1 MEEGTEVDP
10 YCMVEDSIE
19 IEQLLQANLGGE
31 LLTSLLEEGGV
42 LDSSLGWDLTESTSG
57 LENPGRGLVGQLSGQ
72 QANKPVLPPIIL
84 TPSPKGFTVKL
95 RSTEPPGGKPQG
107 TSRTLTCPHCTKQFP
122 RGGAWKMDQHIAST
136 HKAASQKKEH
146 LSSSF
151 QQKIPDTPHGP
162 RFLQK
167 KKEASPKQGKVLSL
181 PRNQKEKEQATA
193 SLPKKNQCQECKETF
208 SHKSSLI
215 GHR

>member
-1 MEEGTEVDP
+1 M
-10 YCMVEDSIE
+10 EDSIE

-42 LDSSLGWDLTESTSG
+42 LDSSLGWDLTESTTG

-84 TPSPKGFTVKL
+84 TPSPKGFTVK
-95 RSTEPPGGKPQG
+95 RMSTEPPGGKPQG

-136 HKAASQKKEH
+136 HKAASHKN
-146 LSSSF
+146 F
-151 QQKIPDTPHGP
+151 QQKVPDTPHGP
-162 RFLQK
+162 SFLQK
-167 KKEASPKQGKVLSL
+167 KKEPSSKQGKVLGV
-181 PRNQKEKEQATA
+181 PRNQKEKEQATVCL
-193 SLPKKNQCQECKETF
+193 SKKNKCQECGEIF